1 MASDEMATPAAGN
14 TKTAAAVSK
23 SRNWQI
29 TLNQPE
35 KFDEVRDYLLSLKT
49 LTYGIA
55 CEEVAPSTGHVHN
68 HIYVQFG
75 NSLKLSLKK
84 LCGAHVESC
93 RGTPQQN
100 DEYIKKDGKI
110 IWTYGTLRRYGGIP
124 KISDVKEMNEEE
136 INELPINY
144 HRVAKEIVRE
154 QNEIKTFEN
163 MLDEIEKD
171 TLMRPDIIYI
181 TGDSGSGKTYQAY
194 KFALNMYEKNKIGK
208 ITIENNFFAFTNPSA
223 ECFVI
228 EEFRPSDCRA
238 SLFLQLT
245 DAYGFNAPIKGGF
258 QYVRPK
264 CIIICS
270 IISSREIYKNEE
282 INQQF
287 QRRIKFEF
295 DKSVIDPPEF

>member
-1 MASDEMATPAAGN
+1 MATVDMATVAAGN
-14 TKTAAAVSK
+14 TKAAATK
-23 SRNWQI
+23 AKHFQL
-29 TLNQPE
+29 TLNEVE
-35 KFDEVRDYLLSLKT
+35 KFDELRDYLLGLKS

-55 CEEVAPSTGHVHN
+55 CKEKAPTTGHEHI

-75 NSLKLSLKK
+75 NALKLSIKK
-84 LCGAHVESC
+84 LCGAHVEYC

-100 DEYIKKDGKI
+100 NEYILKDGNI
-110 IWTYGTLRRYGGIP
+110 IWTYGTLRKHGGIP
-124 KISDVKEMNEEE
+124 RINDVKNMTTDE
-136 INELPINY
+136 IDELPVNY

-270 IISSREIYKNEE
+270 IIPSREIYKNDE